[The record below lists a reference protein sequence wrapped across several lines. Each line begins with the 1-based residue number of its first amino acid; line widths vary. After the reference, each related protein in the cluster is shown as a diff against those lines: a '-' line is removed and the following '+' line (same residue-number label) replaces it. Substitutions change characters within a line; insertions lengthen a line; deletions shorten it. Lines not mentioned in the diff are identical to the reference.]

1 MNIANKFIKINKKP
15 KRVAI
20 YSGTFDPVHVGHM
33 TFALTA
39 IKKAKL
45 DELYFL
51 PERFPRNKV
60 AMEHFGHRVAM
71 LKEAI
76 KPYPK
81 MKILELDDKRLE
93 VKSTLS
99 KIEKQFIDSK
109 IIFLFG
115 SDKVENIPS
124 WPDIELMFKR
134 SELVIGARNDID
146 LMTIRTLVKEWP
158 TKRVKILKSYA
169 PAVSSSNIRDALLN
183 NDMPEGLLQSVSRY
197 IRRNWLYVSI
207 K

>member
-1 MNIANKFIKINKKP
+1 MNITTKFIKINKKP
-15 KRVAI
+15 KRIAF
-20 YSGTFDPVHVGHM
+20 YSGTFDPVHIGHM

-51 PERFPRNKV
+51 PERVPRNKV

-81 MKILELDDKRLE
+81 MKILELDDKRFE
-93 VKSTLS
+93 VKKTLP
-99 KIEKQFIDSK
+99 KIEKKFINSK

-115 SDKVENIPS
+115 SDKVESIPS
-124 WPDIELMFKR
+124 WADIELMFKK

-169 PAVSSSNIRDALLN
+169 PEVNSSNIRDALLN

-197 IRRNWLYVSI
+197 IRQNWLYISL

>member
-1 MNIANKFIKINKKP
+1 MNITSKFITTYKKP
-15 KRVAI
+15 KRIAF
-20 YSGTFDPVHVGHM
+20 YGGSFDPVHLGHM

-39 IKKAKL
+39 IRKAKL

-51 PERFPRNKV
+51 PERFPRHKV
-60 AMEHFGHRVAM
+60 TMEHFGHRVAM

-81 MKILELDDKRLE
+81 MKILELDDKKFDVTR
-93 VKSTLS
+93 TLP
-99 KIEKQFIDSK
+99 KIEKQFVNAK

-115 SDKVENIPS
+115 SDKVENMMT
-124 WPDIELMFKR
+124 WPNIGLMFKKC
-134 SELVIGARNDID
+134 EIVIGTRNNLD

-169 PAVSSSNIRDALLN
+169 PLVSSSNIRDALIN
-183 NDMPEGLLQSVSRY
+183 NDMPDGLLLSVHRY
-197 IRRNWLYVSI
+197 IRQNWLYISL